1 MATSIDSHQQSTKLC
16 SRCAVFQ
23 LVDTPL
29 DGIFANPEN
38 QEQETDLG
46 WEVERAPDVLYQVF
60 DGSDCESCA
69 FFKRILFWWD
79 IEDKPPTISS
89 ETTIRLSLHHV
100 FGPDNANGYGLRAI
114 RIKLRHDGQE
124 DIHLDCPVT
133 AVADD
138 DTATLLGLQ
147 PPLSHISEETVRWMK
162 SRMDL
167 CVSHDHINPQKTFI
181 PDRLIEVGP
190 DQLRLVLT
198 EDMVNPDL
206 EIPHYI
212 ALTYCW
218 GPEPHASKQLKTTSL
233 NLSQHLQT
241 IPESLLPQVIQDS
254 VALAR
259 ALSIPF
265 LWVDALC
272 ILQDVS
278 TDWDSQCAVMER
290 IYGNAYVTVAAA
302 ASLNCEQGYLQKTDR
317 VIIPLNPRPSNNASL
332 VFAVYSPLYKASVGE
347 ELVISPWLERGWTF
361 QERITATR
369 LLMFSRR
376 NIHFKCP
383 SFSESMGRD
392 QDTYDADFRMLS
404 RDKLI
409 PNDKLRTYQEWDET
423 ISQLNPDRAHFTR
436 ETDLLPSVAGLAAL
450 FQKQLDD
457 EYLAGLWKNNL
468 HRGLYWTLMGIDEI
482 SYEALLQ
489 RLESPFPYLAPS
501 WSWASL
507 RRYLWFDMNHPTLI
521 ADCRPEYTD
530 LVPAITPRGSTEFGE
545 VSHGAL
551 EMMAKVYVGTRR
563 IVYRKVYPP
572 FSSPQDAVRLDGEYF
587 AHIRTDCTVEDFFA
601 TSEIPEL
608 VAPISFLLI
617 GSTIRRNSDANY
629 FSSRHSDSS
638 LTLGDDHEASFSH
651 ASSDS
656 ESASAQEWTSEEIE
670 DPANRTAYGLLIHPT
685 GNPDEYYRVGTFLS
699 KPFRSGGLSFF
710 NNLKPRRVRLI

>member
-1 MATSIDSHQQSTKLC
+1 MFSVQTRPMGNRID
-16 SRCAVFQ
+16 
-23 LVDTPL
+23 D
-29 DGIFANPEN
+29 E
-38 QEQETDLG
+38 
-46 WEVERAPDVLYQVF
+46 
-60 DGSDCESCA
+60 
-69 FFKRILFWWD
+69 
-79 IEDKPPTISS
+79 
-89 ETTIRLSLHHV
+89 
-100 FGPDNANGYGLRAI
+100 
-114 RIKLRHDGQE
+114 E

-133 AVADD
+133 AVGDD
-138 DTATLLGLQ
+138 DTVTLLGLR

-162 SRMDL
+162 SKMDS

-181 PDRLIEVGP
+181 PDRLIEVGA
-190 DQLRLVLT
+190 DRLRLVLT
-198 EDMVNPDL
+198 EDMVNLNSD
-206 EIPHYI
+206 IPRYI

-233 NLSQHLQT
+233 NLSQHLQE

-278 TDWDSQCAVMER
+278 IDWEKQCAVMER

-302 ASLNCEQGYLQKTDR
+302 ISLNCEQGYLQKTDR
-317 VIIPLNPRPSNNASL
+317 VIIPFSPRPSNKTFPS
-332 VFAVYSPLYKASVGE
+332 FAVYSPLYKASVGE

-369 LLMFSRR
+369 LLMFSKR

-392 QDTYDADFRMLS
+392 QDTYDGDFRMLG
-404 RDKLI
+404 RDNLIAHDKLCI
-409 PNDKLRTYQEWDET
+409 YEEWDDT
-423 ISQLNPDRAHFTR
+423 IGQLNPDRAHFTR
-436 ETDLLPSVAGLAAL
+436 ETDLLPAIAGLAAL
-450 FQKQLDD
+450 FQKELDD

-468 HRGLYWTLMGIDEI
+468 HRDLNWTFLDADEI

-489 RLESPFPYLAPS
+489 GLENPSPYLAPS

-507 RRYLWFDMNHPTLI
+507 RRYFRFDLNHPTLMP
-521 ADCRPEYTD
+521 DCRPEYTK
-530 LVPAITPRGSTEFGE
+530 LVPRITLRGSTVFGE

-551 EMMAKVYVGTRR
+551 DMTAKVYVGTRK
-563 IVYRKVYPP
+563 IVYKQVYPA
-572 FSSPQDAVRLDGEYF
+572 FSAPQDAVRLDGEYF
-587 AHIRTDCTVEDFFA
+587 AHIKTDCTIEDLFA
-601 TSEIPEL
+601 TSEIREL
-608 VAPISFLLI
+608 VTPISFLLI

-629 FSSRHSDSS
+629 FSSRLSDSS
-638 LTLGDDHEASFSH
+638 LTLGDDHEAAYSH

-656 ESASAQEWTSEEIE
+656 ESTGASEWTSEEVE
-670 DPANRTAYGLLIHPT
+670 DPAKRTAYGLLIHPT
-685 GNPDEYYRVGTFLS
+685 GNPGEYYRIGTFLS

-710 NNLKPRRVRLI
+710 NNLESRRVRLV

>member
-1 MATSIDSHQQSTKLC
+1 MATSIDPSQQFTKLC

-23 LVDTPL
+23 LIDTPL
-29 DGIFANPEN
+29 DGIFASPN
-38 QEQETDLG
+38 QERETDLG
-46 WEVERAPDVLYQVF
+46 WEAERAPDVLYQVF
-60 DGSDCESCA
+60 HGSDCESCV

-100 FGPDNANGYGLRAI
+100 FGPDSAHGYGLRAI

-138 DTATLLGLQ
+138 DTATLLALR
-147 PPLSHISEETVRWMK
+147 PPLSHISKET
-162 SRMDL
+162 
-167 CVSHDHINPQKTFI
+167 KTFI

-198 EDMVNPDL
+198 KDMVNPDL

-272 ILQDVS
+272 ILQDMS

-317 VIIPLNPRPSNNASL
+317 VIIPLNPRPSNNPSL
-332 VFAVYSPLYKASVGE
+332 AFAVYSPLYKASAGE

-392 QDTYDADFRMLS
+392 QDTYDTNFRMLG

-409 PNDKLRTYQEWDET
+409 PDDKLRTYQEWDET

-450 FQKQLDD
+450 FQKYLGD

-468 HRGLYWTLMGIDEI
+468 HRGLYWTLMDIDEI
-482 SYEALLQ
+482 SYKALLQ

-507 RRYLWFDMNHPTLI
+507 RRYLCPHHH
-521 ADCRPEYTD
+521 
-530 LVPAITPRGSTEFGE
+530 PRGSTEFGE

-563 IVYRKVYPP
+563 IVYRKVYPA
-572 FSSPQDAVRLDGEYF
+572 FSSPQNAVRLDGEYF
-587 AHIRTDCTVEDFFA
+587 AHIRTDCIVEDFFT
-601 TSEIPEL
+601 TSEIHEL
-608 VAPISFLLI
+608 IAPIGFLLI

-638 LTLGDDHEASFSH
+638 LTLGDDQEASFSH

-656 ESASAQEWTSEEIE
+656 ESTSAPEWASEEVE
-670 DPANRTAYGLLIHPT
+670 DPGNRTAYGLLIHPT

-699 KPFRSGGLSFF
+699 KPFRSGGLSIF
-710 NNLKPRRVRLI
+710 NNLELRRVRLI

>member
-1 MATSIDSHQQSTKLC
+1 MEQFTKLC
-16 SRCAVFQ
+16 GRCAVLQ
-23 LVDTPL
+23 LVDTPV
-29 DGIFANPEN
+29 DGISKN
-38 QEQETDLG
+38 QERETDLD
-46 WEVERAPDVLYQVF
+46 WEAERTPSSLYEVF
-60 DGSDCESCA
+60 DGSDCDSCA
-69 FFKRILFWWD
+69 FFKRIIFWWD

-89 ETTIRLSLHHV
+89 ETIVRLSLHHV
-100 FGPDNANGYGLRAI
+100 FGPDDANGYGLRAL
-114 RIKLRHDGQE
+114 RIKLRHDDQE

-133 AVADD
+133 AVGDD
-138 DTATLLGLQ
+138 DTVTLLGLR

-162 SRMDL
+162 SKMDS
-167 CVSHDHINPQKTFI
+167 CVSHDHINPQKSFI

-190 DQLRLVLT
+190 DRLRLVLT
-198 EDMVNPDL
+198 KDMAKSDL
-206 EIPHYI
+206 EIPRYI

-218 GPEPHASKQLKTTSL
+218 GPEPYASKQLKTTSL
-233 NLSQHLQT
+233 DLSEHLET
-241 IPESLLPQVIQDS
+241 IPESVLPQVIQDS
-254 VALAR
+254 AALAR

-278 TDWDSQCAVMER
+278 TDWEKQCAVMER

-317 VIIPLNPRPSNNASL
+317 VIIPLNPQTSNNAPA
-332 VFAVYSPLYKASVGE
+332 FAVYSPLYKASTGE

-369 LLMFSRR
+369 LVMFSKR

-392 QDTYDADFRMLS
+392 QDTYDADFRMLG
-404 RDKLI
+404 RDKLT
-409 PNDKLRTYQEWDET
+409 PDDKLRTYEEWDET
-423 ISQLNPDRAHFTR
+423 VAQLNPDRAHFTR
-436 ETDLLPSVAGLAAL
+436 ETDLLPAVAGLAAL

-468 HRGLYWTLMGIDEI
+468 HRGLYWTLMGTDET
-482 SYEALLQ
+482 SYGALLQ
-489 RLESPFPYLAPS
+489 RLDNPVPFLAPS

-507 RRYLWFDMNHPTLI
+507 RRYFWFDLNHPTLM

-530 LVPAITPRGSTEFGE
+530 LVPNITPRGSTVFGE
-545 VSHGAL
+545 VSYGAL
-551 EMMAKVYVGTRR
+551 DMTAKVYVGTRK
-563 IVYRKVYPP
+563 IVYKQVYPA
-572 FSSPQDAVRLDGEYF
+572 FSAPQDAVRLDGEYF
-587 AHIRTDCTVEDFFA
+587 AHLKTDCTVEDLFA

-608 VAPISFLLI
+608 VTPISFLLI

-629 FSSRHSDSS
+629 FSSRLSDSS
-638 LTLGDDHEASFSH
+638 LTLGDGHEAAYSH
-651 ASSDS
+651 ASSNS
-656 ESASAQEWTSEEIE
+656 ESTGAPEWTSEEVE

-685 GNPDEYYRVGTFLS
+685 GNPGEYYRVGTFLS

-710 NNLKPRRVRLI
+710 NNLESRRVRLV